1 MRSILGCILALGLA
15 VSPAVAG
22 TGEAGSNPAP
32 APTTAS
38 DAKSDAK
45 AAPAKTDAKS
55 DSASLE
61 SEIEELRSLLE
72 SQASQLQQQNDQLKQ
87 QQEKMEALEEQLKTT
102 NAGHENPALAPAPG
116 ATTLSV
122 SPATP
127 ASAQPNTP
135 ATSPVVLAA
144 STPASAIAAAPAEP
158 QDMGSPLQ
166 IHLGNVTIIPI
177 GFMDFTSEFRDH
189 NAGNG
194 IGTNFGSIP
203 YPFTGAPTGGLNP
216 INLPYHNV
224 EDRLSMQNSRIGF
237 RIDGLWKGA
246 HFIGYMEADF
256 LGNNAGNVA
265 VSSNSNTLRSRVYWV
280 DVSKG
285 KWEILGGQ
293 TWSLIT
299 PGRSGIS
306 PLPGNIF
313 YSQNID
319 VNYQVGLVW
328 GRIPEL
334 RFVYHPSS
342 KAAIAVALDNQEQYV
357 GGVNGAGT
365 IVLPTGA
372 DVVGGVSGLLGTGA
386 TNQFNN
392 GNSTQSGPQ
401 LFPDVIVKVALDP
414 SAKFHIEGGGV
425 ERQERISVNST
436 ALTTSPVIHQ
446 SATGGGV
453 FANLNVMVFPGFRLL
468 TNNFWSE
475 GGGRYIFGQ
484 IPDVVVGPNGA
495 LTDIEASSTVTGFEW
510 THKNTL
516 IYSYYGGVY
525 GNKRVM
531 TDATLGGNIYGYGV
545 PITAAN
551 FATAIN
557 QNRSVQEGT
566 IGFNQ
571 TLWRDAKYGAINFM
585 GQYSYLTRDPW
596 STLTGQPDHAGL
608 NMVFFD
614 LRYTL
619 PGSAPAVGDLK

>member
-32 APTTAS
+32 APSPAS
-38 DAKSDAK
+38 AAKSDPTP
-45 AAPAKTDAKS
+45 APAKADAKT

-72 SQASQLQQQNDQLKQ
+72 SQSSQLQQQNDQLKQ

-102 NAGHENPALAPAPG
+102 NASHANAALAPATAPV
-116 ATTLSV
+116 LSV

-127 ASAQPNTP
+127 ASAQPTTA
-135 ATSPVVLAA
+135 ATSPMVLAA
-144 STPASAIAAAPAEP
+144 TTPASAVAASPADP
-158 QDMGSPLQ
+158 QDQASPLQ
-166 IHLGNVTIIPI
+166 IHIGNATIIPI
-177 GFMDFTSEFRDH
+177 GFMDFTGEFRNH
-189 NAGNG
+189 NAGGG
-194 IGTNFGSIP
+194 IGTSFASIP
-203 YPFTGAPTGGLNP
+203 YPFTAAPAGGLSA
-216 INLPYHNV
+216 INLAYHNT
-224 EDRLSMQNSRIGF
+224 EARLSMQNSRIGF
-237 RIDGLWKGA
+237 RVDGVWKGA

-256 LGNNAGNVA
+256 LGNNAASVA
-265 VSSNSNTLRSRVYWV
+265 VGSNSNTLRSRLYWV

-319 VNYQVGLVW
+319 VNYQAGLVW

-342 KAAIAVALDNQEQYV
+342 KAAFAVALDNQEQYD
-357 GGVNGAGT
+357 GGANGAPSV
-365 IVLPTGA
+365 VLPTGA
-372 DVVGGVSGLLGTGA
+372 DVVNGVSTLVTAGQLNAG
-386 TNQFNN
+386 
-392 GNSTQSGPQ
+392 STTVNAPQ
-401 LFPDVIVKVALDP
+401 VFPDVIVKLALDP
-414 SAKFHIEGGGV
+414 SAKFHIEAGGV
-425 ERQERISVNST
+425 ERQERVSVNST
-436 ALTTSPVIHQ
+436 TASTSPVLHQ
-446 SATGGGV
+446 SATAGGIFV
-453 FANLNVMVFPGFRLL
+453 NLNVQLFPGFRLL

-475 GGGRYIFGQ
+475 GGGRYIFAE
-484 IPDVVVGPNGA
+484 IPDVVVHPNGS
-495 LTDIEASSTVTGFEW
+495 LTDIQAASTVTGFEW

-516 IYSYYGGVY
+516 IYFYYGGIYAAKTVF
-525 GNKRVM
+525 
-531 TDATLGGNIYGYGV
+531 TDATLGGNTYGYGV
-545 PITAAN
+545 PVATSYT
-551 FATAIN
+551 TAIS
-557 QNRSVQEGT
+557 QNRSIQEAT
-566 IGFNQ
+566 FGFNQ
-571 TLWRDAKYGAINFM
+571 TLWKDAKYGAINFM

-596 STLTGQPDHAGL
+596 AFSPGQPDHAGL
-608 NMVFFD
+608 NMAFLN

>member
-22 TGEAGSNPAP
+22 TGEAGSDPAP
-32 APTTAS
+32 SPAS
-38 DAKSDAK
+38 AAKSDAK

-61 SEIEELRSLLE
+61 SEIEELRSLME

-102 NAGHENPALAPAPG
+102 NANHESPALAPTSNAPL
-116 ATTLSV
+116 LSV

-127 ASAQPNTP
+127 ASAQPTAA

-144 STPASAIAAAPAEP
+144 TTPASAVAAAPAEP

-166 IHLGNVTIIPI
+166 IHLGNATIIPI
-177 GFMDFTSEFRDH
+177 GFMDFTGEFRDH
-189 NAGNG
+189 NAGGG
-194 IGTNFGSIP
+194 IGTSFASIP
-203 YPFTGAPTGGLNP
+203 YPFTAAPTAGASP
-216 INLPYHNV
+216 INLAYHNT
-224 EDRLSMQNSRIGF
+224 EARLSMQNSRIGF
-237 RIDGLWKGA
+237 RIDGVWKGA

-256 LGNNAGNVA
+256 LGNNATSVA
-265 VSSNSNTLRSRVYWV
+265 VGSNSNTLRSRLYWV

-285 KWEILGGQ
+285 KWEIMGGQ
-293 TWSLIT
+293 SWSLIT

-319 VNYQVGLVW
+319 VNYQAGLVW

-342 KAAIAVALDNQEQYV
+342 KAAFAVALDNQELYD
-357 GGVNGAGT
+357 GGANGAPSV
-365 IVLPTGA
+365 VLPTGA
-372 DVVGGVSGLLGTGA
+372 DVVNGVSTLVTAGQLNAG
-386 TNQFNN
+386 
-392 GNSTQSGPQ
+392 STTVNAPQ
-401 LFPDVIVKVALDP
+401 IFPDVIVKLALDP
-414 SAKFHIEGGGV
+414 SPKFHIEGGGV
-425 ERQERISVNST
+425 ERQFRVSVNTVAGVT
-436 ALTTSPVIHQ
+436 AAAQSSPVIHQ
-446 SATGGGV
+446 RATGGGIFV
-453 FANLNVMVFPGFRLL
+453 NLNVQLFPGFRLL

-475 GGGRYIFGQ
+475 GGGRYIFGEV
-484 IPDVVVGPNGA
+484 PDVVVHPNGS

-516 IYSYYGGVY
+516 IYAYYGGIY
-525 GNKRVM
+525 ASKRIF
-531 TDATLGGNIYGYGV
+531 TDATAGGNTYGYGV
-545 PITAAN
+545 PIATSY
-551 FATAIN
+551 ATAIS
-557 QNRSVQEGT
+557 QNRSIQEAT
-566 IGFNQ
+566 FGFNQ
-571 TLWRDAKYGAINFM
+571 TLWKDAKYGAINFM

-596 STLTGQPDHAGL
+596 ATAAGQPDHAGL
-608 NMVFFD
+608 NMAFLN

-619 PGSAPAVGDLK
+619 PGSAPAMSDLH